1 MANSRHRRLH
11 ALQGQ
16 RGVGLRIRLRSTA
29 EGQQSKCPTVFD
41 EYTRECLAIDI
52 AGSIR
57 SRRVVKVLSRL
68 VSVHGAPLLMHSDN
82 GPEFVSQAIV
92 K

>member
-1 MANSRHRRLH
+1 M
-11 ALQGQ
+11 
-16 RGVGLRIRLRSTA
+16 
-29 EGQQSKCPTVFD
+29 FD